1 MSRHCL
7 FPESMGQCT
16 DAGCIRLANVREG
29 FLRLLI
35 GWSSQCRLLG
45 GQRYWGGLFLVYF
58 YPSAVCP
65 WGNCVRVPWF
75 SFAEKRFPGGSCG
88 AALLLG
94 SAAGTLLS
102 WAGTQPLPDQ
112 GSTHGPL
119 IIRESIPVT
128 VDTVTSKSLA
138 CDEPQFIFLE
148 DVRILSSRCFVEVAY
163 FLL

>member
-16 DAGCIRLANVREG
+16 DAGYTRLANVREG
-29 FLRLLI
+29 FLKLLI
-35 GWSSQCRLLG
+35 GWSSQCCLLG
-45 GQRYWGGLFLVYF
+45 GRHYWGGLFLLHF

-75 SFAEKRFPGGSCG
+75 SFAEKCCPGGSYG
-88 AALLLG
+88 AALLPG

-102 WAGTQPLPDQ
+102 WAGTQPLPGQ

-119 IIRESIPVT
+119 VTGESIPL
-128 VDTVTSKSLA
+128 DTVTSKSPA

-148 DVRILSSRCFVEVAY
+148 DVRILSSGCFVEVAY
-163 FLL
+163 FLP